1 LRSVTTWSCRYFD
14 VSLPAQVRLERAAQA
29 RALLAQPIAQRRQQ
43 RAGVI
48 EHLAR
53 RRDLAPDVVDL
64 GGERRGAADQSAQ
77 ARELAARSADRRGG
91 GVDRLE
97 VVSEREQTRGLERAA
112 IDLQQAEQILEVF
125 RCPQREDRVVG
136 QVAHRL
142 GRRGQQLA
150 DRRQLGGRRQRVKAR
165 GAGRRERKAPHRG
178 DNPIEFEGP
187 EAAWAHSVWVWSG
200 RDGRPRSAGCTDP
213 GGNR

>member
-1 LRSVTTWSCRYFD
+1 MND
-14 VSLPAQVRLERAAQA
+14 GARLD
-29 RALLAQPIAQRRQQ
+29 QR
-43 RAGVI
+43 
-48 EHLAR
+48 
-53 RRDLAPDVVDL
+53 
-64 GGERRGAADQSAQ
+64 AQ

-97 VVSEREQTRGLERAA
+97 VVGEREQARGLERAA
-112 IDLQQAEQILEVF
+112 LDLQQAEQILEVF

-150 DRRQLGGRRQRVKAR
+150 DRRRLGGRRQRVETR
-165 GAGRRERKAPHRG
+165 GAGRREREAPHRG

-187 EAAWAHSVWVWSG
+187 EAAWAHSVIQVGWG
-200 RDGRPRSAGCTDP
+200 RTARRLATPADLRRNPQV
-213 GGNR
+213 